1 VANRYTITDLTT
13 LQGSTC
19 CVDAST
25 SPDNLPSPADEAGI
39 GIFLVNTQVLPTQMV
54 YIAARLNA
62 STSVLM
68 AEAAALAL
76 ASTVTDRMNLQGI
89 NFLSDCAQLVQ
100 FLNMQDHTNPP
111 DWRSK
116 HFTQIFSN
124 CTRDRDSKIYKI
136 PRSLNVTADALARQ
150 ALGQSRHQHQ
160 FSCSYEHQ
168 ASLCTVLQAL
178 VSINISNVTVLS
190 ARCCC

>member
-1 VANRYTITDLTT
+1 MGATQQANVPPPPHHSENTTSQSTTDTTPTTNLLQVANRYTITDLTT

-25 SPDNLPSPADEAGI
+25 SPDKLPSPADEAGI

-116 HFTQIFSN
+116 HFTQIFSKPPFRCQKFCQN
-124 CTRDRDSKIYKI
+124 FQI
-136 PRSLNVTADALARQ
+136 PRHIESLNVCMK
-150 ALGQSRHQHQ
+150 H
-160 FSCSYEHQ
+160 
-168 ASLCTVLQAL
+168 
-178 VSINISNVTVLS
+178 
-190 ARCCC
+190 